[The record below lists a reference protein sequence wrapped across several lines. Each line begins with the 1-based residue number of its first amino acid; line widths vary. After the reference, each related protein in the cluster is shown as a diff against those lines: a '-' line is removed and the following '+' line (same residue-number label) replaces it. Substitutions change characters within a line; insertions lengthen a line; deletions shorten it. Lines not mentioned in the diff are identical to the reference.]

1 MMIEPAYRAVCARC
15 RRPEQVCY
23 CAHVTPLETKTK
35 VVILQ
40 HPRERD
46 VPINTARIAALCLP
60 DSELHVGIHWDKPL
74 GTPDRP
80 AVLLYPGPGA
90 IDIERE
96 PPKGPVTLVVVDG
109 TWWQARK
116 LVRANPALA
125 RLPRYAFRP
134 EQPSDYRIRKE
145 PQADYV
151 STIEALAH
159 LLGVLEGDP
168 ARFAAMLTPFR
179 AMVDTQLAYA
189 AKGNGRHRRV
199 PKPRRIPDPRT
210 RLPPLL
216 RERGE
221 DLLCVYG
228 EGNAWPFGTPERAA
242 GEDELV
248 HWVALRV
255 ATGERFEAIVA
266 PSRILSPGTPRH
278 TEIDPSVFETGIT
291 REAFLA
297 AWSEFA
303 RPDDLVAWWGSY
315 TPELLARAG
324 GSLGPVST
332 QVDLRCAA
340 RQFTNARLGPLE
352 AYIARLGLPEP
363 PSLGRGR
370 AGRRLAQMAAIAAA
384 INAKPP
390 PAREDDPVVA
400 EHVAS

>member
-1 MMIEPAYRAVCARC
+1 MTSPAEVFRPICARC
-15 RRPEQVCY
+15 RRPEPVCY

-60 DSELHVGIHWDKPL
+60 DSDLHVGMRWDKPL

-90 IDIERE
+90 IDIERD
-96 PPKGPVTLVVVDG
+96 PPQTPVTLVVVDG

-116 LVRANPALA
+116 LVRSNPELA

-134 EQPSDYRIRKE
+134 DQPSDYRIRKE

-189 AKGNGRHRRV
+189 AKGNGGRHRRA
-199 PKPRRIPDPRT
+199 PKPRRVADPRT
-210 RLPPLL
+210 RLPRLL

-248 HWVALRV
+248 HWIALRV

-266 PSRILSPGTPRH
+266 PRRQLSPGTPLH
-278 TEIDPSVFETGIT
+278 TEVDATLFANGLTPD
-291 REAFLA
+291 ALLA
-297 AWSEFA
+297 AWSDFV
-303 RPDDLVAWWGSY
+303 RPTDVIGWWGSY
-315 TPELLARAG
+315 TAQLFTRIG
-324 GSLGPVST
+324 GALGT
-332 QVDLRCAA
+332 QVDLRCSA
-340 RQFTNARLGPLE
+340 RQYTNARLGPLE
-352 AYIARLGLPEP
+352 AYVAQLGLPEP
-363 PSLGRGR
+363 APLGRGR
-370 AGRRLAQMAAIAAA
+370 AGRRIAQMAAIAKAMTVSSSLSDTAA
-384 INAKPP
+384 
-390 PAREDDPVVA
+390 
-400 EHVAS
+400 

>member
-1 MMIEPAYRAVCARC
+1 VTSPVEVFRALCERC
-15 RRPEQVCY
+15 RRPQQVCY

-60 DSELHVGIHWDKPL
+60 DAELHVGMRWNKPL

-90 IDIERE
+90 IDIEKE

-116 LVRANPALA
+116 LVRANLELA

-134 EQPSDYRIRKE
+134 EQPSSYRIRKE

-168 ARFAAMLTPFR
+168 ARFEAMLVPFR
-179 AMVDTQLAYA
+179 AMVETQLAYA
-189 AKGNGRHRRV
+189 ARGNGGRKRPR
-199 PKPRRIPDPRT
+199 KPRRTPDPRT
-210 RLPPLL
+210 RLPPIL
-216 RERGE
+216 RERGG

-248 HWVALRV
+248 HWVAVRV

-266 PSRILSPGTPRH
+266 PRRVLSPGTPRH
-278 TEIDPSVFETGIT
+278 TGLDASLFAEGLTH
-291 REAFLA
+291 EALLA
-297 AWSEFA
+297 AWSEFV
-303 RPDDLVAWWGSY
+303 RPNDVVAWWGSY
-315 TPELLARAG
+315 TQQLFTRAG
-324 GSLGPVST
+324 GSLGARDT

-340 RQFTNARLGPLE
+340 RQFTNARLGPLD
-352 AYIARLGLPEP
+352 AYVAQLDLPEP
-363 PSLGRGR
+363 APLGRGR
-370 AGRRLAQMAAIAAA
+370 AGRRLAQMAAIASA
-384 INAKPP
+384 ITAKPP
-390 PAREDDPVVA
+390 ADLDDTR
-400 EHVAS
+400 

>member
-1 MMIEPAYRAVCARC
+1 MTLEVEVFRAICERC

-23 CAHVTPLETKTK
+23 CAHVTPLSTKTK

-60 DSELHVGIHWDKPL
+60 EAELHVGLHWKERL

-80 AVLLYPGPGA
+80 AVLLYPGADA
-90 IDIERE
+90 IDIERD
-96 PPKGPVTLVVVDG
+96 PPKTPVTLVVVDG

-116 LVRANPALA
+116 LVRANPELA

-134 EQPSDYRIRKE
+134 EQPSNYRIRKE

-168 ARFAAMLTPFR
+168 ARFEAMLTPFR
-179 AMVDTQLAYA
+179 AMVETQLAYA
-189 AKGNGRHRRV
+189 AKGNGRHKRAR
-199 PKPRRIPDPRT
+199 KPRRVIDPRS
-210 RLPPLL
+210 RLPRLL
-216 RERGE
+216 RERGN

-266 PSRILSPGTPRH
+266 PRRALSPGTPKH
-278 TEIDPSVFETGIT
+278 TEIDPALFAEGIT
-291 REAFLA
+291 HDALLA
-297 AWSEFA
+297 RWADFV
-303 RPDDLVAWWGSY
+303 RPNDLVTWWGSY
-315 TPELLARAG
+315 TPQLFARAG
-324 GSLGPVST
+324 GSLGPAAT
-332 QVDLRCAA
+332 QVDLRCGA
-340 RQFTNARLGPLE
+340 RQYTNARLGPLE
-352 AYIARLGLPEP
+352 AYVAQLGLPEP
-363 PSLGRGR
+363 APLGRGR
-370 AGRRLAQMAAIAAA
+370 AGRRLAQMAAIARA
-384 INAKPP
+384 ITATSG
-390 PAREDDPVVA
+390 A
-400 EHVAS
+400 

>member
-1 MMIEPAYRAVCARC
+1 MTLEAFRAICERC

-60 DSELHVGIHWDKPL
+60 DAELHVGMSWDKPL

-90 IDIERE
+90 IDIERH
-96 PPKGPVTLVVVDG
+96 PPPGPVTLVVVDG

-116 LVRANPALA
+116 LVRANPGLA

-134 EQPSDYRIRKE
+134 EQPSSYRIRKE

-168 ARFAAMLTPFR
+168 ARFEAMLVPFR
-179 AMVDTQLAYA
+179 AMVDMQLAFA
-189 AKGNGRHRRV
+189 AQGNGRQRR
-199 PKPRRIPDPRT
+199 PRKPRRAPDPRT
-210 RLPPLL
+210 RLPPIL
-216 RERGE
+216 RERGD

-255 ATGERFEAIVA
+255 ATGERFEAIVT
-266 PSRILSPGTPRH
+266 PRRVLSPGTPRH
-278 TEIDPSVFETGIT
+278 TELDPSLFEAGLTPAALIS
-291 REAFLA
+291 
-297 AWSEFA
+297 AWSEFV
-303 RPDDLVAWWGSY
+303 RPSDLVAWWGSY
-315 TPELLARAG
+315 TPQLFTRAG
-324 GSLGPVST
+324 GSLGPSST

-340 RQFTNARLGPLE
+340 RQYTNARLGPLE
-352 AYIARLGLPEP
+352 AYVDRLGLPP
-363 PSLGRGR
+363 PAPLGRGR
-370 AGRRLAQMAAIAAA
+370 AGRRLAQMATIARAIT
-384 INAKPP
+384 AKPP
-390 PAREDDPVVA
+390 PEDDDTFSTP
-400 EHVAS
+400 HVAS